1 MVEDFFK
8 DSTPCIMERLG
19 RFYNRDDE
27 YRQALKTESEI
38 AEKIENTLSKEHMEL
53 VKKYQSAAAATM
65 GVCELLAYRQGM
77 RDMGAI
83 IGIDNRT
90 EDSGNEDN

>member
-1 MVEDFFK
+1 MFENFFK

-19 RFYNRDDE
+19 RFYNRDYE
-27 YRQALKTESEI
+27 YKQALKTESEI
-38 AEKIENTLSKEHMEL
+38 AEKLENTLPEEHMEL
-53 VKKYQSAAAATM
+53 VKKYQTAVAATM

-83 IGIDNRT
+83 MGIDNNAG
-90 EDSGNEDN
+90 DSSNEDN

>member
-1 MVEDFFK
+1 MVEKFFK

-27 YRQALKTESEI
+27 YRQALKVESEI
-38 AEKIENTLSKEHMEL
+38 ADKLENTLPEEHMEL
-53 VKKYQSAAAATM
+53 VKKYQTAVAATM

-83 IGIDNRT
+83 MGIENRT
-90 EDSGNEDN
+90 EDSANEDN